1 MLPPIRLRGDILPRS
16 ARAWPQHRRGARGT
30 NMPAA
35 PATPP
40 RFLLVFV
47 GLENRFF
54 LEFSFQSSIQ
64 YILDMHVQIY
74 IYIYTYLKY
83 MLKRLIGFP
92 MDLPT

>member
-40 RFLLVFV
+40 RFLLAFV
-47 GLENRFF
+47 GLETEI
-54 LEFSFQSSIQ
+54 LEFSIQTSIQ
-64 YILDMHVQIY
+64 VHIMYRDMHMQIC
-74 IYIYTYLKY
+74 ICTYC
-83 MLKRLIGFP
+83 
-92 MDLPT
+92 